1 MVMCIW
7 SSGSR
12 LYCLSKTDGNQK
24 INDDNVRAFIL
35 SCAFGHMNTIEW
47 LNELSKIDENQRIDI
62 RANNDAIFKSSCTN
76 GHKNVAEWLCTLND
90 NYKIEYDNDK
100 MVPLIRNI
108 KSILLDNDPEE
119 IKNL

>member
-24 INDDNVRAFIL
+24 ININADDQVFQAFGL
-35 SCAFGHMNTIEW
+35 SCAFGHMNVAEW
-47 LNELSKIDENQRIDI
+47 LYCLSKTDGNQRIDI
-62 RANNDAIFKSSCTN
+62 HANNDAIFKSSCTN

-90 NYKIEYDNDK
+90 NYKIEYDNGK

-108 KSILLDNDPEE
+108 KSILL
-119 IKNL
+119 